1 MSSSRYFVY
10 VHCRNATVTVE
21 SVVVKVHVIP
31 QTKILCET
39 PCVREMLYWSLQDRT
54 LSLTSQPVK
63 VLHMQILRRIKLLME
78 IPIQWP
84 KASSGG
90 E

>member
-21 SVVVKVHVIP
+21 SVLVKVIP

-54 LSLTSQPVK
+54 
-63 VLHMQILRRIKLLME
+63 
-78 IPIQWP
+78 
-84 KASSGG
+84 
-90 E
+90 